1 MPNVVVGVVATFI
14 VSLFLASWFLRL
26 RCRGIGP
33 PFGRRARP
41 WALFI
46 VVGTAVVSSG
56 AGLLIV
62 AASNHVHAAYAGIAG
77 SAGLWFPRMPP
88 QDLTPRTL
96 GAWLALPF
104 SRLYDRMGEDMQ
116 DWCDTRIRAAAP
128 RPQWIADAAT
138 YYYHQVRGRLK
149 DGQARS
155 RLDDWQESITHKIG
169 VVRLIELETTSVR
182 LGEAM
187 QKHYSTQNIRK
198 YADEDLPRLARRL
211 NSDALNE
218 LNLFLAYLYR
228 RGYHKL
234 LVFPFRP
241 GAQRPQPRRAEP
253 TAPDRQAPGK

>member
-1 MPNVVVGVVATFI
+1 MPYVVLGVVATFI
-14 VSLFLASWFLRL
+14 VSLFLACWFLRL
-26 RCRGIGP
+26 RCRGVGP

-56 AGLLIV
+56 AGLLI
-62 AASNHVHAAYAGIAG
+62 ATASNHVHAAYAGIAVPV
-77 SAGLWFPRMPP
+77 GLWFPRMPP

-104 SRLYDRMGEDMQ
+104 SRLYDRMGDDMQ

-138 YYYHQVRGRLK
+138 YYYDQVRRLLK
-149 DGQARS
+149 DDQARV
-155 RLDDWQESITHKIG
+155 RLNDWQESITHKIG
-169 VVRLIELETTSVR
+169 IVRLIDLDTTSAR
-182 LGEAM
+182 LREAL
-187 QKHYSTQNIRK
+187 QRHYSTRDIRT
-198 YADEDLPRLARRL
+198 YADEDLPQLARRL

-218 LNLFLAYLYR
+218 LNLFLAYVYR

-234 LVFPFRP
+234 LVYPFRP
-241 GAQRPQPRRAEP
+241 GAQRPQPRR
-253 TAPDRQAPGK
+253 PDQTVRDR